1 MNLYF
6 MSSSVQYVHVAVV
19 AVVCLSSLLH
29 GLFGEHAH
37 VGARYSEDAGSSEW
51 SPSGN
56 DDKMKEDLSD
66 DDWSAERS

>member
-19 AVVCLSSLLH
+19 AVLCLSSLLH

-37 VGARYSEDAGSSEW
+37 VGARDSE
-51 SPSGN
+51 
-56 DDKMKEDLSD
+56 DKMKEDLSD